1 MQQSTAARKSVLTPC
16 FVEQN
21 CRHVGEVEAAGD
33 GLHRQADLL
42 VRNKA
47 VKHMLRQSPR
57 FGAEYKYVVW
67 TEHNLVVTTGRARR
81 YGKQAPAGKVR
92 ETMRP
97 VIVLGKRRQFMV
109 VQSGALQAAVA
120 KGKSY
125 GVDEMQP
132 GAGIG
137 AKPHDVARICG
148 NFGLVKN
155 DIKHARF

>member
-1 MQQSTAARKSVLTPC
+1 M
-16 FVEQN
+16 
-21 CRHVGEVEAAGD
+21 GD
-33 GLHRQADLL
+33 FTIAPELQTMGAS
-42 VRNKA
+42 
-47 VKHMLRQSPR
+47 SPSIS
-57 FGAEYKYVVW
+57 E
-67 TEHNLVVTTGRARR
+67 TGRARR

-92 ETMRP
+92 ETLRP